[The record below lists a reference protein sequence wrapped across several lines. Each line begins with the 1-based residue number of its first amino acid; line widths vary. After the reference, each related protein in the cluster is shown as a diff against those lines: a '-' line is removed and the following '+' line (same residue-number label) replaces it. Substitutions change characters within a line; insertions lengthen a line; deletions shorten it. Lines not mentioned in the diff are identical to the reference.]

1 MSAIIKLFRS
11 RPSRKDRFHELLR
24 PHVEL
29 MYRMAYRWTQSQTE
43 AEDLVQDILT
53 RIATRMDE
61 MEQVD
66 SLRPWLLRVLYNRFV
81 DIYRRNRNSPVE
93 ENRGEDDAS
102 PVDYAIDHRD
112 DIARSDNQR
121 VLLEAL
127 EQLEHEHRDVVLLH
141 DMEGYTALEVADIMQ
156 ISVGTVKSRLHR
168 ARARLREYLGSAEA
182 GEKPGEDQ

>member
-29 MYRMAYRWTQSQTE
+29 MYRMAYRWTQSQTA

-53 RIATRMDE
+53 GLATRMDE
-61 MEQVD
+61 MGQVE
-66 SLRPWLLRVLYNRFV
+66 SLRPWLLRVLYNRYV
-81 DIYRRNRNSPVE
+81 DLYRRSRNSPVE
-93 ENRGEDDAS
+93 ESHWGEDAS
-102 PVDYAIDHRD
+102 PVDYAVDHRD
-112 DIARSDNQR
+112 EIARSDNQR

-127 EQLEHEHRDVVLLH
+127 EQLEDDHRDVVLLH
-141 DMEGYTALEVADIMQ
+141 DMEGYTALEVADIMR

-168 ARARLREYLGSAEA
+168 ARARLREYLCAMEA
-182 GEKPGEDQ
+182 GED